1 MSQKNQNQKG
11 AARKSR
17 RLRIT
22 KKAKW
27 EKILRDVD
35 KTQVPITCLE
45 AIEVNLVDG
54 TIVKIDVTEL
64 IEEHNYDADLVEE
77 MINSRL
83 ESLDYIIR
91 DVDFFINLDNVAD
104 SVQPL
109 TDELLKNLK

>member
-1 MSQKNQNQKG
+1 MSQNNQKRG
-11 AARKSR
+11 AVRRSK

-27 EKILRDVD
+27 EKILSDVD
-35 KTQVPITCLE
+35 KSSVPVTCLE
-45 AIEVNLVDG
+45 GIEVNLIDG
-54 TIVKIDVTEL
+54 TSVRIDIVQL
-64 IEEHNYDADLVEE
+64 LEEDGLDPDDVEE
-77 MINSRL
+77 MINARL
-83 ESLDYIIR
+83 EALENIIR